1 MSKPSYRIT
10 YFQAR
15 GLAEMSRM
23 DERLDAQTMD
33 SRREEFPYGRLPVLV
48 IDGKTTLAESCAI
61 ARYLAKKFGLAGKDD
76 IEACIV
82 DGVADVQKDIGAA
95 CSSFFAVASGRQ
107 QGDKEQLK
115 QSVLIPTLSKFL
127 PLLQKQLEASG
138 SGFYATSG
146 PTWVDF
152 FVASSVLTL
161 QNVQPDVLEKYKFA
175 LEHMERV
182 HSLPQLKDYLAKR
195 PETLFGKFEQSMKKF
210 MSLYAKLLVNRFWS
224 NVSRFFRFQLL
235 KNVEPKVIRE
245 YPFALEFIEMALQY
259 KLHYFAIRS
268 RGEPIRL
275 MFTYRG
281 VPFENH

>member
-23 DERLDAQTMD
+23 VLAYANDERLDAQTMD

-146 PTWVDF
+146 PTWV
-152 FVASSVLTL
+152 AETHRLHHPWPIGSARWHLQRWMRTHRSSSSAE
-161 QNVQPDVLEKYKFA
+161 EKFPP
-175 LEHMERV
+175 MSG
-182 HSLPQLKDYLAKR
+182 SLARTPQLQSVQLTNPPMQTDFPVYQTAERIKTPSIIVDR
-195 PETLFGKFEQSMKKF
+195 PTYYTPS
-210 MSLYAKLLVNRFWS
+210 
-224 NVSRFFRFQLL
+224 SR
-235 KNVEPKVIRE
+235 
-245 YPFALEFIEMALQY
+245 
-259 KLHYFAIRS
+259 
-268 RGEPIRL
+268 
-275 MFTYRG
+275 
-281 VPFENH
+281 